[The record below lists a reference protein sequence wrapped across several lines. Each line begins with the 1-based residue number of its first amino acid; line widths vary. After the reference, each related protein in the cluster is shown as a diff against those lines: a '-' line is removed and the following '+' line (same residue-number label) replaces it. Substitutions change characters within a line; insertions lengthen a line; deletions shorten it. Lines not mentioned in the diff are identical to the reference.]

1 VVIRDE
7 LFKSFLEYFS
17 LKDIDVVENFQ
28 DYKLPQLED
37 IDEEK
42 LEDQLSNISEFHKN
56 VMGYKGYMGKRLDNK
71 TGSVVEQYKVNIKRL
86 RRYLKNIRVNAA
98 TSNFERLLL
107 KEGFEYLQRA
117 EMCISEVFNSGYMS
131 IIERSMKRTEICL
144 GLTDFNNLRKNNEKI
159 ELLSLDKCCY
169 NNVEMDC
176 FYLLNKYRRKG
187 VKLDYKRLA
196 SKFCQ
201 YEGLDENSS
210 KYILA
215 LLSYPYGFM
224 KCCNRYREKTKE
236 WSEEEYKDSLL
247 KEIVKDG
254 EMLVK

>member
-7 LFKSFLEYFS
+7 LYKSFLEYLS
-17 LKDIDVVENFQ
+17 LKDIELVENFH
-28 DYKLPQLED
+28 DYKPSALED
-37 IDEEK
+37 IDEAKIEM
-42 LEDQLSNISEFHKN
+42 QLFNISEFHKN

-86 RRYLKNIRVNAA
+86 RRYLKNIRVNSAA
-98 TSNFERLLL
+98 SDFERLLL
-107 KEGFEYLQRA
+107 KEGFDYLQRA
-117 EMCISEVFNSGYMS
+117 ETCISEIFNSGYMS
-131 IIERSMKRTEICL
+131 IIERSMKKTEICL
-144 GLTDFNNLRKNNEKI
+144 GLVDFNNLRKNAEKI
-159 ELLSLDKCCY
+159 ELLSLNKCCN

-187 VKLDYKRLA
+187 IKLDYKRLA

-201 YEGLDENSS
+201 YEGLDENSC

-236 WSEEEYKDSLL
+236 WSEEQYKESLL

-254 EMLVK
+254 EILV